1 MQNNVKSRLNAIFK
15 NYNNKLEAQEIKYVK
30 SPGTFFSDRTI
41 VEELPLLY
49 ICVFLSFCMCACA

>member
-41 VEELPLLY
+41 EIGRAHV
-49 ICVFLSFCMCACA
+49 